1 MRLYRDAGSLG
12 PELGALAGGVEEE
25 EDAGGDEQGVD
36 LVAGLGAAPH
46 SLQRP
51 PGDQAV
57 GIVTSCY
64 PPGPHLMCRWA
75 YMLASAQVSSASLHI
90 TSEI

>member
-46 SLQRP
+46 TLQRP

-57 GIVTSCY
+57 GTMTSCST
-64 PPGPHLMCRWA
+64 
-75 YMLASAQVSSASLHI
+75 LAP
-90 TSEI
+90 T

>member
-1 MRLYRDAGSLG
+1 M
-12 PELGALAGGVEEE
+12 LAGGVEEE

-36 LVAGLGAAPH
+36 LVAVLGAAPH

-57 GIVTSCY
+57 GTMTSSCSA
-64 PPGPHLMCRWA
+64 GTHLMCRWA
-75 YMLASAQVSSASLHI
+75 YMLAWPQVSSASLRI
-90 TSEI
+90 TSEM